1 MYQNGMF
8 VKMAQ
13 GVEKRLTSL

>member
-13 GVEKRLTSL
+13 GVEKRWTSL